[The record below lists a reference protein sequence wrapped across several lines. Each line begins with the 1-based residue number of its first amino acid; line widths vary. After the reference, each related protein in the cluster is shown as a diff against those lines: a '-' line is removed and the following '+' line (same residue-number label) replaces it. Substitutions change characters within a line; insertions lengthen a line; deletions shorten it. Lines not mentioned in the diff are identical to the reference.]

1 VARNRRSAAGPHT
14 KDLRMA
20 DTSPRNKRHAF
31 GTIIARH
38 CFDRFAKF
46 VVATV
51 CLLPNLA
58 RSDDPPL
65 APSPPKKQAELE
77 PEEVARRFFVAV
89 LTRDKPAIERYILP
103 EEHSE
108 LLWKGP
114 IVSEAA
120 RRAAHKQVDGMQF
133 KRLQP
138 GDTVTAAN
146 GKEYKV
152 DERQIN
158 AERVLLLPD
167 GFRFPFA
174 LVKQPDGW
182 KVKATTMIVA
192 RLEASV
198 KKGSKSDE

>member
-1 VARNRRSAAGPHT
+1 
-14 KDLRMA
+14 MA
-20 DTSPRNKRHAF
+20 DLLPRKKPHALEA
-31 GTIIARH
+31 ILARH
-38 CFDRFAKF
+38 WLGRIAKF
-46 VVATV
+46 VVITG

-58 RSDDPPL
+58 PADDLPL
-65 APSPPKKQAELE
+65 APNPPKKQAELE

-114 IVSEAA
+114 TVSEAA
-120 RRAAHKQVDGMQF
+120 RRAAHKQVDEMQF
-133 KRLQP
+133 KRLQS

-146 GKEYKV
+146 GKEYKI
-152 DERQIN
+152 DERQVN
-158 AERVLLLPD
+158 AERVLLLPE

-198 KKGSKSDE
+198 KNGSKSDE